1 MADIA
6 EEFIEELDEVE
17 ERPFNAAY
25 FKRLLG
31 YLKPYRRQLV
41 VVLGFIVLSTVS
53 SLLEPF
59 VIALIIDRGVP
70 SKDVGLV
77 LGLIGVLIG
86 FRLIAWAASYFRM
99 FRVTR
104 IAQDVLFD
112 MRKQVFEH
120 IQLLSLRFYDGR
132 PVGKIMSRITSDVG
146 SINEMLNGS
155 LTTILVEGL
164 SLIGIV
170 TIMLIIDWRLALVA
184 FCIVPTFPLLF
195 GRLRSKI
202 ESTWVN
208 VRKSASNMNA
218 NLNESVNGVRVTQ
231 AFAREQVNGQRFARI
246 NQWNRNINVQAV
258 RYDMLMW
265 PTVELIG
272 VVGTAALMWFG
283 AREVIAG
290 TLSLGI
296 ILAFINYLWRFWGPV
311 SALSRVYSQVL
322 SAMASAERIF
332 EFLDTEAEVKDKP
345 NAKPLPKIT
354 GEVKFEDVTFAYEK
368 DGKTALRNI
377 NLHIK
382 PGQTVAVVGPTGSG
396 KTSLVNLIMRFYDP
410 TSGSVKIDGHDLR
423 DVTLP
428 SVRGQISLVL
438 QDPFIFSG
446 KIGDNIRYGKLDAT
460 QEEVEA
466 AVQAVHLDDFI
477 NKLPDKYDYDVQE
490 RGGRLSLGQR
500 QLVSFAR
507 ALLADPRILI
517 LDEATS
523 SVDTQTERLIQQAL
537 GVLLKGRTAFII
549 AHRLS
554 TVRNADLILVMR
566 DGQIAEAGNH
576 AELLAM
582 RGLYYKL
589 IHAHE
594 VATEHMS
601 SVVSSPTLDKPAG
614 AAVSAN

>member
-1 MADIA
+1 
-6 EEFIEELDEVE
+6 
-17 ERPFNAAY
+17 
-25 FKRLLG
+25 
-31 YLKPYRRQLV
+31 
-41 VVLGFIVLSTVS
+41 
-53 SLLEPF
+53 
-59 VIALIIDRGVP
+59 
-70 SKDVGLV
+70 
-77 LGLIGVLIG
+77 
-86 FRLIAWAASYFRM
+86 
-99 FRVTR
+99 
-104 IAQDVLFD
+104 
-112 MRKQVFEH
+112 
-120 IQLLSLRFYDGR
+120 
-132 PVGKIMSRITSDVG
+132 
-146 SINEMLNGS
+146 
-155 LTTILVEGL
+155 
-164 SLIGIV
+164 
-170 TIMLIIDWRLALVA
+170 
-184 FCIVPTFPLLF
+184 
-195 GRLRSKI
+195 
-202 ESTWVN
+202 
-208 VRKSASNMNA
+208 
-218 NLNESVNGVRVTQ
+218 
-231 AFAREQVNGQRFARI
+231 
-246 NQWNRNINVQAV
+246 
-258 RYDMLMW
+258 
-265 PTVELIG
+265 
-272 VVGTAALMWFG
+272 
-283 AREVIAG
+283 
-290 TLSLGI
+290 
-296 ILAFINYLWRFWGPV
+296 
-311 SALSRVYSQVL
+311 
-322 SAMASAERIF
+322 
-332 EFLDTEAEVKDKP
+332 
-345 NAKPLPKIT
+345 
-354 GEVKFEDVTFAYEK
+354 
-368 DGKTALRNI
+368 LRNI

-477 NKLPDKYDYDVQE
+477 SKLPEKYDYDVQE

-576 AELLAM
+576 AELQAM

-594 VATEHMS
+594 VATERMS
-601 SVVSSPTLDKPAG
+601 SVVSAPTLDKPKTVG
-614 AAVSAN
+614 ASAN